1 MLLSRALFVSSIRKL
16 LSALAVAILV
26 SCLLAPRP
34 AFAVPQGRVEVS
46 EELEV
51 GLDTLMEVV
60 AVGPAEVVEGDTAKV
75 SITLRAIRPLEVRFL
90 YVYLQYFPVS
100 KLGGEW
106 HYWGWLPLASV
117 KVLEKTNVSGGWST
131 TIEREVKFREWGD
144 VVVEVWLSAYYTDWL
159 GERKYASVTVYF
171 PLTKVKPELLPEAER
186 YRELYESL
194 SANYSA
200 LFWMYKG
207 LNESYANL
215 EKRYTELADR
225 YSALYRN
232 YTQLRSEYD
241 ALKREREAYTALAV
255 AALLAAVGVAAYGW
269 VKTVRAGKAQQHA
282 TKPAAQEAGG
292 G

>member
-90 YVYLQYFPVS
+90 NVYLQYFPVS

-106 HYWGWLPLASV
+106 HYWGWLPLVSV
-117 KVLEKTNVSGGWST
+117 KVLENTDVPGGWST
-131 TIEREVKFREWGD
+131 TIEREVVFWDWGD
-144 VVVEVWLSAYYTDWL
+144 AIVKVWLSAYYTDWL
-159 GERKYASVTVYF
+159 GERKYVSVTVHF
-171 PLTKVKPELLPEAER
+171 PLTKVKPKLLIEAER
-186 YRELYESL
+186 YKELYTSL
-194 SANYSA
+194 AQNYSI
-200 LFWMYKG
+200 LSWMYDR
-207 LNESYANL
+207 LNASYTSL
-215 EKRYTELADR
+215 QRSYSELADR